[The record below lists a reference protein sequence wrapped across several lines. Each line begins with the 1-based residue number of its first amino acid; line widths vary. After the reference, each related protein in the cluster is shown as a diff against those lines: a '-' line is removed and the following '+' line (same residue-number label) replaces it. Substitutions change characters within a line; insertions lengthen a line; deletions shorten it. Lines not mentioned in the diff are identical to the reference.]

1 MKLRLPLV
9 LAAVLMASFNSLS
22 LANDYTWTGANST
35 SPTEGANW
43 KDQSSGTVSF
53 WVTDSKNTMI
63 LGAEGANRNIQAT
76 GDLGLGGLTIN
87 DSGYSLSMAA
97 GSSGSLFLNAVD
109 GAEFKMIINESF
121 NLNAPASGGT
131 AFDAINVN
139 GNIAIDI
146 AAGKQL
152 KIAGMTGGAGKTIA
166 VAGHK
171 ATASASSFTTDTIT
185 IGLNTN
191 LASHWTFSGGITVD
205 LWALDTSAA
214 SSAKL
219 GTGTLTFDNA
229 AILFANNSE
238 TIGNNFVINAGGMVN
253 DNGSSPNVKTF
264 TGSFSGTGD
273 ITRAGAATLTWIVAG
288 NNNENYQGNWRINT
302 SKASTLQ
309 FGNGN
314 AFSGTDYTKIAG
326 TGKIIGNGSA
336 TNRVDFKYSD
346 TIEVANAIQGN
357 LALRHIG
364 SGTLILTNTAAGEMG
379 NTYTGGTFVSN
390 GGTLKVSIDDKA
402 TTLNALGT
410 GALDIGVNSTVVIG
424 DSTHVFGAAGAQNT
438 TDSLTKN
445 VTGSGTLEVYLDA
458 VNNGTQHTINVGND
472 FAGKVKIKQGMLA
485 LNSGNGGSSFAT
497 NLGKGTLSMD
507 AGTALWVR
515 NTSNAVFANDIEIGA
530 GDVRFRFY
538 GDTNVTFSGAVS
550 GVASSNIKL
559 EDGGRLTLTGDM
571 SQYGGIY
578 TNTSGRTTFHTNGV
592 VNLKTLNANST
603 AVYFRSGTLVLADG
617 FTGNSLKIGTNDG
630 PAGNSVIPAS
640 VTLSGSGATGWTS
653 AGAVELFAES
663 QLTIDTRKYDVASQ
677 SYTSEGQTMTL
688 GGTITGNSTTTLVKD
703 GAGTLVLTDNLWFFH
718 GSLNINEGTL
728 QMGNGGDLG
737 AITGDIKIT
746 VGGNALLAF
755 NRNNALTIDNNF
767 NGAGALSFGGTADA
781 VYTLNGALNLTG
793 EIVLADSATVKI
805 NSTGQRNLGNTIT
818 GTGNLEVG
826 KGTLLLSG
834 TNDFTGNVIIN
845 TGSTLTAASVSAL
858 GNSAN
863 NVVMKNGATINF
875 DYDGVNS
882 HVFTIEDTGIF
893 SVEAGKKV
901 SLSSSLISGGVLYKS
916 GLGELV
922 LVSGS
927 PSGDTLKGVTLSSG
941 TLTLQFSQGFA
952 NNVISPTEGLVLAGG
967 SLRLDGNNVAGA
979 TQSFTAS
986 TTAGITKIILG
997 TDVTLDLGAVTG
1009 SGKVFFSGD
1018 SGSVIKATGSTI
1030 TQDSL
1035 FLFDGTTLEVATG
1048 VGADGVLTFADG
1060 GYVELPATG
1069 AVSTNKYFLNG
1080 SGSVTDSE
1088 GAAALMIIGSTDPG
1102 NTNTL
1107 TITDGKILTV
1117 VGALTHTGGDYTI
1130 TGGSLALGTLE
1141 KGGNGN
1147 LRIDSNLTTANITL
1161 SGGDLTVTQ
1170 NISATGTIALGDNTR
1185 FVVDTTTSGDQ
1196 TIAGILSGKG
1206 SLVKAGAGSLTLS
1219 GASTGYSG
1227 SIRVEQGQLKASIA
1241 NGATSVG
1248 SLGTGS
1254 LHIEEAATVTIGSSS
1269 TVFLGTNLTKPVT
1282 GKGTLELYLT
1292 PVAEGPQT
1300 TLNLGN
1306 DFEGTVRVKA
1316 GKIALNSDNADAFST
1331 NIGKAILALDAN
1343 TALWIRNTAG
1353 GNFTNT
1359 IEIGEGEVQFRFY
1372 GNTNSTLSGKIT
1384 GSASSVI
1391 KLVDGGKITLTGDMS
1406 EFGGTYNNN
1415 VGVTTFNNG
1424 SNFVYFKKLI
1434 ADSVVNLES
1443 GKFVFEEAF
1452 TGGSLKVGKPDG
1464 TATTGTVVLSSTHDL
1479 DLNGNIEIKGAS
1491 TLTVDTRKFDTS
1503 TRDYVDQGL
1512 TLTLSGI
1519 LSGTE
1524 GKLTKAGVGTLILTG
1539 AHTYGGLTTVSGGT
1553 LQVGNGGTVGSLG
1566 AGAASVSAD
1575 AFLTYNRSDAVTVAT
1590 QLGGAG
1596 TVKFLTGTYSLTNTG
1611 NNVSK
1616 MLLESGT
1623 LKINAVGAGGSA
1635 NTTVTLKGGTYEYGI
1650 TGIHANNI
1658 ALDVATGDATVKSD
1672 IDGVVLGGTVTGTG
1686 NFLKTGT
1693 GTLIFEDVGATA
1705 NGQNFTGQLKVSA
1718 GMLQL
1723 GQAPGGDRTGDRTL
1737 TYGTGDISVSSGA
1750 TLGIAFAENQTINTL
1765 SNKVVLENGGTLY
1778 NINGNTVLQN
1788 GIKAGT
1794 VASDSVTLSFKYDH
1808 YIKLGAALEGKGTLN
1823 IGETGESVDYS
1834 RGGSGLI
1841 LTQDSTGF
1849 EGTIVV
1855 GKSLGDSITRYGQ
1868 YLQLDSVNAASNAV
1882 IDLKTRTAGATGGSL
1897 TNTQLRINVD
1907 NAVIGGL
1914 NGDVGTLVLSGATAN
1929 TGDSVD
1935 RTLII
1940 NGNGIFHGTLGSHL
1954 SLEKNGVN
1962 TTQVL
1967 GNDVL
1972 GNGAGTQ
1979 MTVNQGILALGN
1991 SGGALGTGLL
2001 ASSYTINDGGTL
2013 RIDNKTGN
2021 QNASVVTGTVGIH
2034 GGTLLFADG
2043 LDENAFAQKVIF
2055 TADNGQ
2061 ISGGS
2066 GQNDHRGWV
2075 LSHGATTADQAA
2087 NIEVSAGIAGSAI
2100 NANKVFFQNATEE
2113 GAAVFTMAVDT
2124 DLILNSAISAGTD
2137 ANGGSLKIQGGG
2149 TLVFTGNSN
2158 GANGVAGQKAVKAII
2173 ENGILQIGNGGTTG
2187 SWQTGNIQLGATG
2200 DTTGATAQLNFDR
2213 SDDAM
2218 SYNGI
2223 LSGYGTV
2230 NFNGT
2235 NSSVYTL
2242 GGQNTFTGAV
2252 NINAGRVAANSDHA
2266 FGTGNT
2272 ITLKS
2277 GATVDY
2283 LVSQSDTTSVIN
2295 AQAGSAIAHGSNF
2308 NGILNILANT
2318 EATAVTVSG
2327 GLSVG
2332 SLSFANNSY
2341 LTVSGALSSASG
2353 TLSVS
2358 EGAHLTAGS
2367 LNLGNQGILNIGKNA
2382 VAILTDGIGSSV
2394 ISNINL
2400 QDHSRLEVAGNVSGG
2415 HLTLD
2420 KQSTVVATNGDWSL
2434 RTLTIKDT
2442 ASSMSV
2448 GGDFAVT
2455 NGGYLYLDT
2464 GRADTAFVTATGNL
2478 DLKGTFLL
2486 GFDVNQV
2493 TDVGEFTFKL
2503 FTGASYGDIQAEL
2516 DFQDPLYRSFYY
2528 LDASSFYDNGTV
2540 TLVHTDWG
2548 YKLVDEADI
2557 TGMGGSYTPQNG
2569 KELLGSKSLADG
2581 GGSRQNPLEFSSNYT
2596 PVANDSGEIDYRL
2609 TDGEG
2614 WLNFQSKMT
2623 GSGVG
2628 LLIQSYL
2635 AYTGAPANHGII
2647 ISNNSNDYTGDTRV
2661 LNARVVLDSSL
2672 AANESD
2678 KLTNGHINMLG
2689 TGNVT
2694 FMGNTAVLELRP
2706 NGDAGGDFV
2715 FSNNLSLRDGATL
2728 KQTGGSTTLTGK
2740 LNLQG
2745 GLGGILENATSSA
2758 LKITG
2763 GIQGSVLTLKGKSN
2777 AVAGSES
2784 VVELSGMKAD
2794 IAQRAVDR
2802 LVLTDK
2808 IHLKMDAANLEAK
2821 TLTMTSGILSVMNG
2835 SELRVG
2841 AVSGS
2846 AGSTLIL
2853 NGSRLTTAGT
2863 GALITLGG
2871 SGAPNFSLEGTGNII
2886 TVGNTGGL
2894 EIKDLIGSADF
2905 TTTGGKLLMS
2915 GGTQDS
2921 HFTGNATVDAGLLVI
2936 ASDAWFGGNITVNN
2950 TGATRG
2956 GLAVGLQITGGSSLA
2971 SRTVADGSI
2980 TLADGMA
2987 ATVGNHVTLGDVTL
3001 LGVNRIGGEG
3011 DLRPDDVKM
3020 KSLTMAGEGSAVFGK
3035 DLQIAHNAHIGEG
3048 VLVTGGNALVEGN
3061 LAVAGGSISSGTN
3074 LMVRG
3079 NTLIGDG
3086 IVSVDSA
3093 VLNTLQI
3100 SGTGGLIT
3108 KGTSG
3113 VAHTLTISGDANV
3126 GNGTVSADSLV
3137 ISNGSS
3143 DEVDVWLQDG
3153 KIVAEKTMTLGNL
3166 TITGTGAV
3174 GTVGTSSIN
3183 TLTLRGD
3190 ASIGNGT
3197 LQAGTLVVAG
3207 VASLHNGSL
3216 IAGADNSTLGG
3227 LIMNGENGKAEFK
3240 NSLTITGETKV
3251 EKGVL
3256 TAGNNAR
3263 LGTLTTR
3270 ETASVQLGD
3279 SAQIGSLDIGSG
3291 STLNVGKDG
3300 SFATGSGQN
3309 IEIGSNASVHFGDNS
3324 SLGAT
3329 GGHIQM
3335 GTGAHVSFGAN
3346 SHINGNLSGAGLV
3359 FVSDSTYSG
3368 FLNAGSNNV
3377 SFEKDSLYLLDGP
3390 VLQQYSPETV
3400 GLSSSGV
3407 ISIDNDARFVLGE
3420 NLGKYSIL
3428 EAPETMTVVSVS
3440 GNGKLLVE
3448 GEAVGENV
3456 NYTYLLENADKY
3468 FEWVTFSLFGGK
3480 NSLELEMLQFTR
3492 FETVAETGN
3501 EFAMARV
3508 ANDLATGARFYTGEL
3523 KELSTALALT
3533 AKGQGHENLS
3543 QLAMS
3548 NSSLLSGYLA
3558 QTENLRR
3565 HAFDT
3570 LNRVV
3575 QEKPS
3580 AERLSYE
3587 QYNNSIWA
3595 NGIGS
3600 TYSLKGDSNSP
3611 GSRTDIWGG
3620 TLGTSTGY
3628 SEYFVA
3634 GAAFS
3639 YAHSKTTVNAGFG
3652 DAKGDSYDIDLFG
3665 KYSRDN
3671 WNFIGIITGGMTSL
3685 DTTRQMNIA
3694 DYSSRT
3700 TASANGSHLLAT
3712 IQVGRQFV
3720 VSDDQNSILEPFALI
3735 TGGYS
3740 SIDGFS
3746 EKGAGN
3752 AGLTVDSKTQS
3763 LCTAG
3768 VGVRFSREYFALDES
3783 AARGRFEV
3791 RAMVLQD
3798 LAEMDAD
3805 LTARYQGMTSRDS
3818 FSLSGTAPGSFGFL
3832 VGAGIVHP
3840 LGDQTS
3846 VFADVDGEF
3855 RSGENGVRANIGLKY
3870 QF

>member
-22 LANDYTWTGANST
+22 LASDYTWTDASATSATDNLSEKLVLST
-35 SPTEGANW
+35 P
-43 KDQSSGTVSF
+43 SF
-53 WVTDSKNTMI
+53 
-63 LGAEGANRNIQAT
+63 
-76 GDLGLGGLTIN
+76 GD
-87 DSGYSLSMAA
+87 AVR
-97 GSSGSLFLNAVD
+97 LFLKS
-109 GAEFKMIINESF
+109 EEIIDENF
-121 NLNAPASGGT
+121 IIG
-131 AFDAINVN
+131 DQ
-139 GNIAIDI
+139 
-146 AAGKQL
+146 GK
-152 KIAGMTGGAGKTIA
+152 
-166 VAGHK
+166 V
-171 ATASASSFTTDTIT
+171 F
-185 IGLNTN
+185 
-191 LASHWTFSGGITVD
+191 
-205 LWALDTSAA
+205 
-214 SSAKL
+214 
-219 GTGTLTFDNA
+219 
-229 AILFANNSE
+229 
-238 TIGNNFVINAGGMVN
+238 
-253 DNGSSPNVKTF
+253 DNGSSAEIKKF
-264 TGSFSGTGD
+264 TGSFSGSGD
-273 ITRAGAATLTWIVAG
+273 ITTTGSASSIWIVAG
-288 NNNENYQGNWRINT
+288 NNNGNFQGNWIINT
-302 SKASTLQ
+302 SAVSSIQ
-309 FGNGN
+309 FGDGN
-314 AFSGTDYTKIAG
+314 SFSGLDYTKIAG
-326 TGKIIGNGSA
+326 TGKIVGSGSVI
-336 TNRVDFKYSD
+336 NRVDFNYSD

-357 LALRHIG
+357 LALRHVG
-364 SGTLILTNTAAGEMG
+364 AGTLILTNKASGAAG
-379 NTYTGGTFVSN
+379 NTYSGGTFVSD

-410 GALDIGVNSTVVIG
+410 GALDIGANSTVVIG
-424 DSTHVFGAAGAQNT
+424 DSTHVYGAAGAQNT
-438 TDSLTKN
+438 SDSLTKT

-458 VNNGTQHTINVGND
+458 TNDGTQHTINLGND
-472 FAGKVKIKQGMLA
+472 FAGKLKIKQGMLA
-485 LNSGNGGSSFAT
+485 LNSGNGGNSFAT

-507 AGTALWVR
+507 VGTSLWIR
-515 NTSNAVFANDIEIGA
+515 NTANAIFANDLEIGS
-530 GDVRFRFY
+530 GEVRFRFY
-538 GDTNVTFSGAVS
+538 GNTNVTFSGAVA
-550 GVASSNIKL
+550 GIASSSIKL
-559 EDGGRLTLTGDM
+559 EDSGRLTLTGDM
-571 SQYGGIY
+571 SQYGGTY
-578 TNTSGRTTFHTNGV
+578 NNNSGRTTFHTNGV
-592 VNLKTLNANST
+592 VNLRTLKADST
-603 AVYFRSGTLVLADG
+603 AVYFRSGTLVLAEG

-630 PAGNSVIPAS
+630 PSGNPVIPAS

-653 AGAVELFAES
+653 AGNIELYAQS

-677 SYTSEGQTMTL
+677 SYTTEAQTMTL
-688 GGTITGNSTTTLVKD
+688 GGIITGNNTTTLVKE

-718 GSLNINEGTL
+718 GSLNINGGTL
-728 QMGNGGDLG
+728 QMGNGGALG
-737 AITGDIKIT
+737 GIADDIKIA
-746 VGGNALLAF
+746 VGENALLAF
-755 NRNNALTIDNNF
+755 NRNNALTVQNNF
-767 NGAGALSFGGTADA
+767 NGAGSVSFGGTAGA
-781 VYTLNGALNLTG
+781 VYTLNGALDLTG

-805 NSTGQRNLGNTIT
+805 NSTGQKNLGNTIT

-826 KGTLLLSG
+826 KGTLRLSG
-834 TNDFTGNVIIN
+834 ANDFTGNVTIN
-845 TGSTLTAASVSAL
+845 TGTTLTAASVSAL

-863 NVVMKNGATINF
+863 NVVMKNGSTINF

-901 SLSSSLISGGVLYKS
+901 SFSSSLISGGVLYKR
-916 GLGELV
+916 GIGELV

-927 PSGDTLKGVTLSSG
+927 NPTNALKGVTLSSG

-952 NNVISPTEGLVLAGG
+952 DNVISPTEGLVLAGG

-979 TQSFTAS
+979 TQSFAAS
-986 TTAGITKIILG
+986 TTAGISKIILG
-997 TDVTLDLGAVTG
+997 AGVTLDLGAVTG

-1048 VGADGVLTFADG
+1048 VGADGILTFADG
-1060 GYVELPATG
+1060 GYLELPATG
-1069 AVSTNKYFLNG
+1069 AVNTNKYFLNG
-1080 SGSVTDSE
+1080 SGSVTESE
-1088 GAAALMIIGSTDPG
+1088 GAAELMIIGSTDPG

-1107 TITDGKILTV
+1107 TIADGTTLSV

-1147 LRIDSNLTTANITL
+1147 LRLDSNLATTDLML
-1161 SGGDLTVTQ
+1161 SGGELTVSK
-1170 NISATGTIALGDNTR
+1170 NITATGTIVLGDNTR

-1206 SLVKAGAGSLTLS
+1206 SLVKAGGGSLTLS

-1292 PVAEGPQT
+1292 AVTAEPQT

-1316 GKIALNSDNADAFST
+1316 GKIALNSGNADAFST
-1331 NIGKAILALDAN
+1331 NIGKGILALDAN

-1415 VGVTTFNNG
+1415 AGVTTFNNG
-1424 SNFVYFKKLI
+1424 DHFVYLKTLV
-1434 ADSVVNLES
+1434 AGAGNDAVNLQS

-1452 TGGSLKVGKPDG
+1452 TGGSLKVGKLDG

-1566 AGAASVSAD
+1566 AGAATVSAD
-1575 AFLTYNRSDAVTVAT
+1575 AFLTYNRSDSVTVAT

-1672 IDGVVLGGTVTGTG
+1672 IDGVVLGGTVTGSG
-1686 NFLKTGT
+1686 NFLKTGI
-1693 GTLIFEDVGATA
+1693 GTLIFEDAGATV

-1723 GQAPGGDRTGDRTL
+1723 GQAPGGDRTGGRTL

-1778 NINGNTVLQN
+1778 NINGNTILQN
-1788 GIKAGT
+1788 GIKAGAA
-1794 VASDSVTLSFKYDH
+1794 ASDNVTLSFKYDH
-1808 YIKLGAALEGKGTLN
+1808 YIKLGVGLEGKGTLN
-1823 IGETGESVDYS
+1823 IGETGESVNYS

-1855 GKSLGDSITRYGQ
+1855 GKSLGVSITRYGQ

-1882 IDLKTRTAGATGGSL
+1882 IDLKAVTAGATGGAL
-1897 TNTQLRINVD
+1897 TNTQLRINVN

-1940 NGNGIFHGTLGSHL
+1940 NGNGTFHGTLGSHL

-2001 ASSYTINDGGTL
+2001 ASSYTINGGGTL

-2043 LDENAFAQKVIF
+2043 LDDNAFAQKVIF

-2075 LSHGATTADQAA
+2075 LSHGATTADQVA

-2124 DLILNSAISAGTD
+2124 NLILNSAISAGTD
-2137 ANGGSLKIQGGG
+2137 VNGGSLKIKGGG
-2149 TLVFTGNSN
+2149 TLVFSGDSN
-2158 GANGVAGQKAVKAII
+2158 GATGQNTVKAII

-2213 SDDAM
+2213 SDNAM

-2242 GGQNTFTGAV
+2242 GGQNTFTGV
-2252 NINAGRVAANSDHA
+2252 ININVGRVAANSDHA
-2266 FGTGNT
+2266 FGTANT

-2283 LVSQSDTTSVIN
+2283 LVRQSDTTSVIN

-2382 VAILTDGIGSSV
+2382 VATITDGIGSSV
-2394 ISNINL
+2394 LSNINL
-2400 QDHSRLEVAGNVSGG
+2400 QDNSRLEVAGNVSGG

-2420 KQSTVVATNGDWSL
+2420 KQSTVVATNGNWSL
-2434 RTLTIKDT
+2434 STLIIKDT

-2448 GGDFAVT
+2448 GGDFSVT

-2478 DLKGTFLL
+2478 DLNGTFLL

-2493 TDVGEFTFKL
+2493 ANVGEYTFKL

-2528 LDASSFYDNGTV
+2528 LDASAFYDNGTV

-2548 YKLVDEADI
+2548 YKLVNEADI
-2557 TGMGGSYTPQNG
+2557 ASMGSSYTPASG

-2581 GGSRQNPLEFSSNYT
+2581 GGSRLNPLEFSIGYT
-2596 PVANDSGEIDYRL
+2596 PVANDNEETDYRL
-2609 TDGEG
+2609 TDGDG
-2614 WLNFQSKMT
+2614 WLNFQTKMT
-2623 GSGVG
+2623 GEGVG
-2628 LLIQSYL
+2628 LLVQSYL
-2635 AYTGAPANHGII
+2635 AYTGAAADHGII
-2647 ISNNSNDYTGDTRV
+2647 ISNNSNDYSGDTRV
-2661 LNARVVLDSSL
+2661 LGAWVVLDSSL
-2672 AANESD
+2672 AVNESD
-2678 KLTNGHINMLG
+2678 KLANGLINMLG

-2694 FMGNTAVLELRP
+2694 FMGNTAVLEIRP

-2745 GLGGILENATSSA
+2745 GLGGVLENATSSA

-2915 GGTQDS
+2915 GGTQGS

-2956 GLAVGLQITGGSSLA
+2956 GLSVGLQITGGSSLA

-3048 VLVTGGNALVEGN
+3048 TLVSGSNALIEGN
-3061 LAVAGGSISSGTN
+3061 LAVAGGSISTGTN
-3074 LMVRG
+3074 LAVRG

-3086 IVSVDSA
+3086 TVSVDSA

-3100 SGTGGLIT
+3100 SGTGALIT

-3153 KIVAEKTMTLGNL
+3153 KIVAEKTMTLGKL
-3166 TITGTGAV
+3166 TIMGTGAV

-3183 TLTLRGD
+3183 TLALHGD
-3190 ASIGNGT
+3190 ASIGNGSV
-3197 LQAGTLVVAG
+3197 QAGTLVVAG

-3216 IAGADNSTLGG
+3216 TAGADNSMLGG
-3227 LIMNGENGKAEFK
+3227 LTISGENGKVEFK

-3251 EKGVL
+3251 GKGVL

-3263 LGTLTTR
+3263 LGSLTTG
-3270 ETASVQLGD
+3270 ETASVELGD
-3279 SAQIGSLDIGSG
+3279 TAQTGSLDIGSG

-3335 GTGAHVSFGAN
+3335 GMGTHVSFGEN
-3346 SHINGNLSGAGLV
+3346 SHINGNLGGSGLV
-3359 FVSDSTYSG
+3359 FVSDSSYSG

-3377 SFEKDSLYLLDGP
+3377 SFEKGSLYLLDGP

-3407 ISIDNDARFVLGE
+3407 ISIDNEARFVLGE
-3420 NLGKYSIL
+3420 NLDKYSIL

-3440 GNGKLLVE
+3440 GNGKLLVD

-3628 SEYFVA
+3628 SEYFVV

-3712 IQVGRQFV
+3712 VQVGRQFV

-3752 AGLTVDSKTQS
+3752 AGLTVDSKKQS

>member
-1 MKLRLPLV
+1 M
-9 LAAVLMASFNSLS
+9 
-22 LANDYTWTGANST
+22 
-35 SPTEGANW
+35 
-43 KDQSSGTVSF
+43 
-53 WVTDSKNTMI
+53 
-63 LGAEGANRNIQAT
+63 
-76 GDLGLGGLTIN
+76 
-87 DSGYSLSMAA
+87 
-97 GSSGSLFLNAVD
+97 
-109 GAEFKMIINESF
+109 
-121 NLNAPASGGT
+121 
-131 AFDAINVN
+131 
-139 GNIAIDI
+139 
-146 AAGKQL
+146 
-152 KIAGMTGGAGKTIA
+152 
-166 VAGHK
+166 
-171 ATASASSFTTDTIT
+171 
-185 IGLNTN
+185 
-191 LASHWTFSGGITVD
+191 
-205 LWALDTSAA
+205 
-214 SSAKL
+214 
-219 GTGTLTFDNA
+219 
-229 AILFANNSE
+229 
-238 TIGNNFVINAGGMVN
+238 
-253 DNGSSPNVKTF
+253 
-264 TGSFSGTGD
+264 
-273 ITRAGAATLTWIVAG
+273 
-288 NNNENYQGNWRINT
+288 
-302 SKASTLQ
+302 
-309 FGNGN
+309 
-314 AFSGTDYTKIAG
+314 
-326 TGKIIGNGSA
+326 
-336 TNRVDFKYSD
+336 
-346 TIEVANAIQGN
+346 
-357 LALRHIG
+357 
-364 SGTLILTNTAAGEMG
+364 
-379 NTYTGGTFVSN
+379 
-390 GGTLKVSIDDKA
+390 
-402 TTLNALGT
+402 
-410 GALDIGVNSTVVIG
+410 
-424 DSTHVFGAAGAQNT
+424 
-438 TDSLTKN
+438 
-445 VTGSGTLEVYLDA
+445 
-458 VNNGTQHTINVGND
+458 
-472 FAGKVKIKQGMLA
+472 
-485 LNSGNGGSSFAT
+485 
-497 NLGKGTLSMD
+497 
-507 AGTALWVR
+507 
-515 NTSNAVFANDIEIGA
+515 
-530 GDVRFRFY
+530 
-538 GDTNVTFSGAVS
+538 
-550 GVASSNIKL
+550 
-559 EDGGRLTLTGDM
+559 
-571 SQYGGIY
+571 
-578 TNTSGRTTFHTNGV
+578 
-592 VNLKTLNANST
+592 
-603 AVYFRSGTLVLADG
+603 
-617 FTGNSLKIGTNDG
+617 
-630 PAGNSVIPAS
+630 
-640 VTLSGSGATGWTS
+640 
-653 AGAVELFAES
+653 
-663 QLTIDTRKYDVASQ
+663 
-677 SYTSEGQTMTL
+677 
-688 GGTITGNSTTTLVKD
+688 
-703 GAGTLVLTDNLWFFH
+703 
-718 GSLNINEGTL
+718 
-728 QMGNGGDLG
+728 
-737 AITGDIKIT
+737 
-746 VGGNALLAF
+746 
-755 NRNNALTIDNNF
+755 
-767 NGAGALSFGGTADA
+767 
-781 VYTLNGALNLTG
+781 
-793 EIVLADSATVKI
+793 
-805 NSTGQRNLGNTIT
+805 
-818 GTGNLEVG
+818 
-826 KGTLLLSG
+826 
-834 TNDFTGNVIIN
+834 
-845 TGSTLTAASVSAL
+845 
-858 GNSAN
+858 
-863 NVVMKNGATINF
+863 
-875 DYDGVNS
+875 
-882 HVFTIEDTGIF
+882 
-893 SVEAGKKV
+893 
-901 SLSSSLISGGVLYKS
+901 
-916 GLGELV
+916 
-922 LVSGS
+922 
-927 PSGDTLKGVTLSSG
+927 
-941 TLTLQFSQGFA
+941 
-952 NNVISPTEGLVLAGG
+952 
-967 SLRLDGNNVAGA
+967 
-979 TQSFTAS
+979 
-986 TTAGITKIILG
+986 
-997 TDVTLDLGAVTG
+997 
-1009 SGKVFFSGD
+1009 
-1018 SGSVIKATGSTI
+1018 
-1030 TQDSL
+1030 
-1035 FLFDGTTLEVATG
+1035 
-1048 VGADGVLTFADG
+1048 
-1060 GYVELPATG
+1060 
-1069 AVSTNKYFLNG
+1069 
-1080 SGSVTDSE
+1080 
-1088 GAAALMIIGSTDPG
+1088 
-1102 NTNTL
+1102 
-1107 TITDGKILTV
+1107 
-1117 VGALTHTGGDYTI
+1117 
-1130 TGGSLALGTLE
+1130 
-1141 KGGNGN
+1141 
-1147 LRIDSNLTTANITL
+1147 
-1161 SGGDLTVTQ
+1161 
-1170 NISATGTIALGDNTR
+1170 
-1185 FVVDTTTSGDQ
+1185 
-1196 TIAGILSGKG
+1196 
-1206 SLVKAGAGSLTLS
+1206 
-1219 GASTGYSG
+1219 
-1227 SIRVEQGQLKASIA
+1227 
-1241 NGATSVG
+1241 
-1248 SLGTGS
+1248 
-1254 LHIEEAATVTIGSSS
+1254 
-1269 TVFLGTNLTKPVT
+1269 
-1282 GKGTLELYLT
+1282 
-1292 PVAEGPQT
+1292 
-1300 TLNLGN
+1300 
-1306 DFEGTVRVKA
+1306 
-1316 GKIALNSDNADAFST
+1316 
-1331 NIGKAILALDAN
+1331 
-1343 TALWIRNTAG
+1343 
-1353 GNFTNT
+1353 
-1359 IEIGEGEVQFRFY
+1359 
-1372 GNTNSTLSGKIT
+1372 
-1384 GSASSVI
+1384 
-1391 KLVDGGKITLTGDMS
+1391 
-1406 EFGGTYNNN
+1406 
-1415 VGVTTFNNG
+1415 
-1424 SNFVYFKKLI
+1424 
-1434 ADSVVNLES
+1434 VNLES

-1452 TGGSLKVGKPDG
+1452 TGGSLKVGKLDG
-1464 TATTGTVVLSSTHDL
+1464 TATTGTVVLGSTHDL
-1479 DLNGNIEIKGAS
+1479 DLTGNIEIKGAS

-1539 AHTYGGLTTVSGGT
+1539 AHTYGGITTVSGGT

-1611 NNVSK
+1611 NNVSN

-1635 NTTVTLKGGTYEYGI
+1635 NTTVTLKGGAYEYGI
-1650 TGIHANNI
+1650 AGTHANNI
-1658 ALDVATGDATVKSD
+1658 ALDVATGDATVKTD
-1672 IDGVVLGGTVTGTG
+1672 IGGVVLGGTVTGTG

-1693 GTLIFEDVGATA
+1693 GTLIFEDAGATA

-1723 GQAPGGDRTGDRTL
+1723 GQAPGGDRAGDRTL

-1778 NINGNTVLQN
+1778 NINGNTILQN

-1808 YIKLGAALEGKGTLN
+1808 YIKLGAALEGKGALN

-1868 YLQLDSVNAASNAV
+1868 YLQLDSINAASNAV

-1914 NGDVGTLVLSGATAN
+1914 SGEAGTLVLSGATAN

-1940 NGNGIFHGTLGSHL
+1940 NGNGTFLGTLDSHL
-1954 SLEKNGVN
+1954 SLEKNGADS
-1962 TTQVL
+1962 TQIL

-1991 SGGALGTGLL
+1991 SGGSLGTGLL

-2021 QNASVVTGTVGIH
+2021 QNGSVVTGTVDIH
-2034 GGTLLFADG
+2034 GGTLLFAEG
-2043 LDENAFAQKVIF
+2043 LDENAFAQKVAF
-2055 TADNGQ
+2055 TANNGQ

-2075 LSHGATTADQAA
+2075 LSYGATSADQAA
-2087 NIEVSAGIAGSAI
+2087 SIEVKAGIAGSAI
-2100 NANKVFFQNATEE
+2100 NAKKVFFQNATEE
-2113 GAAVFTMAVDT
+2113 GATVFTMAVDM

-2137 ANGGSLKIQGGG
+2137 ENGGSLKIQGGG
-2149 TLVFTGNSN
+2149 TLVFTGDSN
-2158 GANGVAGQKAVKAII
+2158 GANGAAGQKAVKAII

-2187 SWQTGNIQLGATG
+2187 SWQTGNIQLGSTG

-2235 NSSVYTL
+2235 SSSVYTL
-2242 GGQNTFTGAV
+2242 GGQNTFTGAL

-2272 ITLKS
+2272 ITVMT

-2295 AQAGSAIAHGSNF
+2295 ALAGSSIAHGSNF

-2341 LTVSGALSSASG
+2341 LTVSGTLSSASG
-2353 TLSVS
+2353 TLSMS
-2358 EGAHLTAGS
+2358 EGSHLTAGS
-2367 LNLGNQGILNIGKNA
+2367 LNLGNNGILNIGKNA
-2382 VAILTDGIGSSV
+2382 VAIITDGIGSSV

-2415 HLTLD
+2415 HLSLD
-2420 KQSTVVATNGDWSL
+2420 KQSTVIGTNGDWSL

-2442 ASSMSV
+2442 GSSMSV

-2528 LDASSFYDNGTV
+2528 LDSSAFYDNGTV

-2548 YKLVDEADI
+2548 FKLLDESDI
-2557 TGMGGSYTPQNG
+2557 IAMGDSYTPADS
-2569 KELLGSKSLADG
+2569 KELLGSKSLAEG
-2581 GGSRQNPLEFSSNYT
+2581 GGSKQSPLDFAADYT
-2596 PVANDSGEIDYRL
+2596 PVANDSGETDYRL

-2614 WLNFQSKMT
+2614 WLNFQSQMT
-2623 GSGVG
+2623 GEGVG

-2635 AYTGAPANHGII
+2635 AYTGAAEGHGII

-2661 LNARVVLDSSL
+2661 LSAWVVLDSSL

-2689 TGNVT
+2689 AGNVT

-2706 NGDAGGDFV
+2706 NGDAGGEFV

-2728 KQTGGSTTLTGK
+2728 KQTGGSTTLTGN

-2763 GIQGSVLTLKGKSN
+2763 GIQGSVLTLKGNSG
-2777 AVAGSES
+2777 VAAGAES

-2794 IAQRAVDR
+2794 IAQRAVDK
-2802 LVLTDK
+2802 LVITDK
-2808 IHLKMDAANLEAK
+2808 IHFKMDGSNLEAK

-2853 NGSRLTTAGT
+2853 NGGRLTTAGT

-2871 SGAPNFSLEGTGNII
+2871 SGAPSFSLDGTGNII
-2886 TVGNTGGL
+2886 MVGNTGGL
-2894 EIKDLIGSADF
+2894 EIKDLTGSASF

-2915 GGTQDS
+2915 GGSQDS

-2956 GLAVGLQITGGSSLA
+2956 GLTVGLQIAGGSSFA
-2971 SRTVADGSI
+2971 SRTVAEGSI

-2987 ATVGNHVTLGDVTL
+2987 AIVGNHVTLGDVTL

-3011 DLRPDDVKM
+3011 DLRPDDVQM
-3020 KSLTMAGEGSAVFGK
+3020 NSLTMAGEGSAVFGK

-3048 VLVTGGNALVEGN
+3048 VLVTGSNALVEGS
-3061 LAVAGGSISSGTN
+3061 LVLAGGSISAGTN
-3074 LMVRG
+3074 LTVRG

-3086 IVSVDSA
+3086 MMSMDSA

-3113 VAHTLTISGDANV
+3113 IAHTLTISGEANV

-3153 KIVAEKTMTLGNL
+3153 KIVAEKTMTLGKL

-3174 GTVGTSSIN
+3174 GTVGTSAIN

-3190 ASIGNGT
+3190 ASIGNGSV
-3197 LQAGTLVVAG
+3197 QAGTLVVEG

-3216 IAGADNSTLGG
+3216 TAGADNSMLGG
-3227 LIMNGENGKAEFK
+3227 LTISGENGKAEFK
-3240 NSLTITGETKV
+3240 NKLTITGETKV
-3251 EKGVL
+3251 EKGIL
-3256 TAGNNAR
+3256 TAGNNAH
-3263 LGTLTTR
+3263 LDTLITR

-3279 SAQIGSLDIGSG
+3279 SAQTGSLDIGTG
-3291 STLNVGKDG
+3291 STLKVGNDG
-3300 SFATGSGQN
+3300 SFATGNGQN
-3309 IEIGSNASVHFGDNS
+3309 IEIGNNVSVHFGDNS

-3335 GTGAHVSFGAN
+3335 GTGAHVSFGVN

-3359 FVSDSTYSG
+3359 FVSDSSYSG

-3377 SFEKDSLYLLDGP
+3377 SFEKGSSYLLDGP
-3390 VLQQYSPETV
+3390 VLQQYTPETV

-3428 EAPETMTVVSVS
+3428 EAPETMTVVSAS
-3440 GNGKLLVE
+3440 GNGKILVE
-3448 GEAVGENV
+3448 GEAIVENV

-3468 FEWVTFSLFGGK
+3468 FEWVTFTLFGGK

-3533 AKGQGHENLS
+3533 AKGQGHANLS

-3712 IQVGRQFV
+3712 IQVGRQFI

-3818 FSLSGTAPGSFGFL
+3818 FSLSGTAPGSFGIL